1 MSLLT
6 STFDSM
12 HEKRRKAKKI
22 EKMLLLEIVEGIKW
36 KKDKNVL
43 SSTFVPTIPL
53 SLSFVHICTHLL
65 STIWIL
71 SQMEK
76 CCHIKLAIAPK
87 YLQVFHLLGHTPNI
101 STKHLII
108 KLSSSLRPLTLYI
121 YIYTFIYIIR
131 T

>member
-6 STFDSM
+6 STFVSM
-12 HEKRRKAKKI
+12 HEKKKKRKENRKNVASWNRRW
-22 EKMLLLEIVEGIKW
+22 IKW
-36 KKDKNVL
+36 KKDENVL

-53 SLSFVHICTHLL
+53 SFSFVHICTHFL

-121 YIYTFIYIIR
+121 YIYTFIYMIR